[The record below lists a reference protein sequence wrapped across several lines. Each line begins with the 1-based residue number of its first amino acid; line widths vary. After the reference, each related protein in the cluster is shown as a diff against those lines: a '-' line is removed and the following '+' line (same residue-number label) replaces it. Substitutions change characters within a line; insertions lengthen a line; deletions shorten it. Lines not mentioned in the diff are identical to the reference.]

1 MKTTAQKI
9 LNTCFVALSLALV
22 SPMAQSFTI
31 DTSST
36 STSPMTG
43 LWNNENESGWGTAII
58 QQYGT
63 MFVTMYTY
71 DGNGNPVWYV
81 ASNCPVASD
90 GCTGSLYKVAGGSS
104 PTTTWNGANKA
115 VTEVGALTLAFSDA
129 NTGTMNFTING
140 VSGSKAITRSV
151 FATAPAT
158 NTADRI
164 CTGSMTDFIFNLTIH
179 PSAGTI
185 TVSMTG
191 ATNTSLFAPY
201 YLSLIQGSN
210 SVTGTY
216 STSLAGVWWTGD
228 DGFRGGAVPTG
239 VTKTGTF
246 SEFPS
251 WFDFSQPFT
260 VNHNITGER
269 ITC

>member
-9 LNTCFVALSLALV
+9 LNTCFVALSLALI

-58 QQYGT
+58 QQYGM

-81 ASNCPVASD
+81 ASNCPVTTD

-115 VTEVGALTLAFSDA
+115 VTEVGALTIAFSDA

-151 FATAPAT
+151 FAAAPTAPVTPPAT
-158 NTADRI
+158 
-164 CTGSMTDFIFNLTIH
+164 S
-179 PSAGTI
+179 
-185 TVSMTG
+185 TVSATCTASNFTLANYNAIALGMTLDQVSQTIG
-191 ATNTSLFAPY
+191 CQNNPTLTSRHTSRVTYGWDAESQVSAVY
-201 YLSLIQGSN
+201 QLIL
-210 SVTGTY
+210 VY
-216 STSLAGVWWTGD
+216 FD
-228 DGFRGGAVPTG
+228 PTG
-239 VTKTGTF
+239 VIVTSPYSSGSGSGTF
-246 SEFPS
+246 KGASGF
-251 WFDFSQPFT
+251 
-260 VNHNITGER
+260 
-269 ITC
+269 